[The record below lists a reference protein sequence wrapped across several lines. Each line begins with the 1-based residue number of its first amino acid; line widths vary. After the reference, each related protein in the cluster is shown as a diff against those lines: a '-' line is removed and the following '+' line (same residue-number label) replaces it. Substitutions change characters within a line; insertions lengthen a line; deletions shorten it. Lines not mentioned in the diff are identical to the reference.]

1 MRAAVRHADAIE
13 RPEDLDERRPDW
25 HERFMQT
32 DEDLREAALAFARSL
47 GKADRERL
55 GR

>member
-13 RPEDLDERRPDW
+13 HPEDLDERRPDW
-25 HERFMQT
+25 HERLTQT
-32 DEDLREAALAFARSL
+32 DEDFRESALAFARSL
-47 GKADRERL
+47 SKADRERL